1 MTDAEREK
9 IKLRANALDRA
20 STSFLTVG
28 VLAPFAASLYTE
40 SNNGQGW
47 KLFLAVVLYFGAALI
62 LHHMAGWVLERLD
75 R

>member
-1 MTDAEREK
+1 MTDGEREQ

-28 VLAPFAASLYTE
+28 VLAPVAASLYTL
-40 SNNGQGW
+40 GTPAADW
-47 KLFLAVVLYFGAALI
+47 KLFVGSVLYLGAALG
-62 LHHMAGWVLERLD
+62 LHHFARWTLEGLD